1 MLARMDEPGVIILIY
16 ILVAI
21 ASVVISYW
29 VIRLAVNHGIRD
41 SRKPA
46 KENTANPAA
55 APATT
60 WFSQDA

>member
-41 SRKPA
+41 SRKPE
-46 KENTANPAA
+46 KEKAAQQIA
-55 APATT
+55 APAPT
-60 WFSQDA
+60 WFSKDA